1 MKFKYDLHVH
11 TKEVSACARLSMEEI
26 IDEYIKRG
34 YAGLIITDHFR
45 KGYFR
50 KCKDEK
56 EDYLENKFM
65 IEMNLEDFYNKFK
78 NKAIIIQA
86 HPHRKKHSKL
96 SNLNPKH
103 NNNNHL
109 TEKVYEE
116 NPHLI
121 ATGGSDVHKRED
133 LCRGGIYT
141 NRKINSDEDFLEILK
156 NKAFE
161 VI

>member
-1 MKFKYDLHVH
+1 MH

-26 IDEYIKRG
+26 IDEYIKKG
-34 YAGLIITDHFR
+34 YAGLIITDH
-45 KGYFR
+45 FR

-121 ATGGSDVHKRED
+121 ATGGSDVYKRED